1 MSDNKKRLDNLSPLK
16 RALVAME
23 EMKSKINT
31 LQKEKTE
38 PIAVIGLSCRFPGSH
53 NAEEFWRL
61 LRDGVDGVSEVP
73 PERWDVDEYYD
84 PEPGKPGKMTTKW
97 GGFVDDID
105 QFDPQFFGI
114 SPREAYKMDPQQRML
129 LEVAWEAMEDAGFTL
144 PQLSKSKTGVFIG
157 MSNNDYSHLGD
168 ADYSK
173 IDAYAG
179 TGNAFSIAANRLS
192 YTLDLNGPSIAIDT
206 ACSSSLVATHLAC
219 QSLRNHE
226 SDLALSGGAGLILS
240 PELTITFSQA
250 QMMGASGRCRTFDA
264 DADGYVRGEGIG
276 IIVLKRLS
284 DARRDKDNILAI
296 IRGSAVNQD
305 GKSNGITAPNSLAQQ
320 KVIHQALKNA
330 NVKAEDID
338 YIETHG
344 TGTILGDP
352 IEVQAL
358 GMVMKNR
365 PLDNKCYI
373 GSVKTNI
380 GHLEA
385 AAGIAGII
393 KTVLLLKNRQIPPHL
408 HFKKI
413 NPHIAIDE
421 MPFSIPTEGVSWED
435 DPKRH
440 KAGISAFGFGG
451 TNAHM
456 ILEEAPKVTVELDEE
471 AKQKK
476 ALLIPLSAQNDDAL
490 RELVTNY
497 LQLVRKN
504 EDKPEGY
511 LYTLAY
517 NAALRRNHFDHR
529 LALIAGDSSEFV
541 SQLQLFLENKEGR
554 FVSDRR
560 DPAFRPK
567 IAFVYSGQG
576 PQWWAMGRELFE
588 NEPVFKETVTRIS
601 DLLEPYTNWS
611 LIDELNRNENES
623 QLDQTEIA
631 QPALFAIQVGLTAVW
646 KKLGIEPDSVTGHSI
661 GEIAAA
667 HISGILSLK
676 DAVKV
681 VYHRSK
687 LMQEATGLGKMA
699 AVDLPFNEL
708 KKILVGFEDELSLG
722 AHNSHTSNV
731 ISGEEKAIDAILT
744 ELESRDVFYKKL
756 PVNYAFHSPQ
766 MEPFSARLSEAIQG
780 IELHDVKIP
789 VVSTVSGKNAQ
800 DKDYGPEYWGRNI
813 RECVQF
819 SNAIDLLLEQ
829 EHTIFIEVGPH
840 PVLKN
845 YIRQNLEKQ
854 DREAFILPSLR
865 RKEAE
870 RAQILLTLGQLYTIG
885 YSVDWQKLNP
895 HRAGFLHLPF
905 YPFQRERYWID
916 DPQKNDFEEKSQ
928 HEHPLLGK
936 EHRSALMPNNPN
948 WTVQLKYDYVAY
960 LNNGRET
967 HSPSLPESAYLE
979 MAMAAS
985 AQTFNT
991 EHMIL
996 QNIVFKNS
1004 LTVRESETRQLH
1016 FSLSPVSAKKA
1027 YFQAYSKPVKKS
1039 DESSWIMHSLGS
1051 IVAEEVLPDESSMQI
1066 NIEALK
1072 TGLQNVGTVK
1082 DFFSELKSNQ
1092 NILDN
1097 LSKSSDEV
1105 WVGKDEILMHFN
1117 INDTSILQPETYRIH
1132 PMIIDN
1138 LIQLITLAAQIEDK
1152 QPLFYRP
1159 HSVGTF
1165 KLVNSPGPEF
1175 WANISISRSQNGKP
1189 VLLSQ
1194 IQLIHNDGSLIFEMK
1209 DLRLQTL
1216 SLGDVMS
1223 NLFYEIE
1230 WKKLPVNSN
1239 RRKTNELPG
1248 KWLIFSDESEWS
1260 HSLMQKL
1267 VLKGKSCIVANYG
1280 TENKKLREGLYH
1292 FNPAKTESFR
1302 ETLTPVI
1309 NEETGL
1315 LYLWNL
1321 DPTTD
1326 KEAFLIHTIEALHS
1340 METKP
1345 AEIWLYTQSA
1355 VMVKNP
1361 AHTLDPNQAF
1371 LWDVQR
1377 NLSLKFPELNIRVM
1391 DLGSQSANLF
1401 DMLHLTPE
1409 EDTIAVHGKEV
1420 YAPRLIRS
1428 PQMER
1433 MNRMTGQF
1441 PVFSEDRVK
1450 PGANEVEIEVKA
1462 CAINMKDLK
1471 AVPSSADETQHPFG
1485 MECAGVVKSI
1495 GKNVT
1500 TYKKGDA
1507 VVALCLKG
1515 VNKYTIAH
1523 TKLVKPKPENLSFEE
1538 TGGLPLAYLSA
1549 HYALTFLARIQQK
1562 EDVLVHDAHTA
1573 FGKAA
1578 LSIVHHFNSRIFAT
1592 VETAEQKAA
1601 LEANGIEQVFLNNSL
1616 DYIDRIADITSGSGI
1631 DIIVNTASNDQL
1643 SGSFSILKD
1652 FGRFLELN
1660 TDGSFDQPLVYH
1672 HLRRNVSFFAVD
1684 MEHIAAGQPDLV
1696 NTIFTEVMDLVKQS
1710 VYEIPAYKTV
1720 NYNALISEPN
1730 YLQQLRNEG
1739 KIVLSFAKKESPQK
1753 TDLHL
1758 LSPQKNYFISGFFD
1772 ENEKALIDWMALNG
1786 ASDFYIYSF
1795 NKKNGQIKN
1804 FRKSGANI
1812 TPVTNLA
1819 DLPYS
1824 EINGVIIS
1832 LGALPEEL
1840 DINDIKDDVIE
1851 IAQLFA
1857 EQPLDLF
1864 VSLSAFDLGMK
1875 GMVRAE
1881 LHRLDHLI
1889 LSFHHQR
1896 LQKNLHSLHL
1906 QLGGNIPGK
1915 RDEALRRWNI
1925 LSHLLNSVSGR
1936 VIINETNW
1944 QTLFSKHEGK
1954 HIPALYKKLL
1964 PRKKTLKSGGNGQKE
1979 PDISRA
1985 DLMTADVHK
1994 REKLLNHFLCTEI
2007 SRVVKVPVDKIKLD
2021 QPLTSLGIDSLMAIE
2036 LKNTVESKLDVN
2048 LPIATLLQGP
2058 SILDLTAEF
2067 LPQLEQEHTPHKKTE
2082 LTVKKSNEIRDFRL
2096 SSGQKAMFFQHLMN
2110 PDSIFNLAYAVR
2122 IRSPFDKE
2130 ILRQSFQA
2138 LVDRHPSL
2146 RTTFHLVDGQP
2157 IQRIHPDMPAFFY
2170 EEPVSGWTDEQ
2181 IKARINE
2188 EVLNHFDLENG
2199 PLMRVF
2205 LLERSEH
2212 DTILLFVM
2220 HHIVTDIWSQA
2231 LLLNEMSQ
2239 IFEAAGD
2246 ASALPYHAEDYTD
2259 YIVWQDELLEGES
2272 GSKLLKYWE
2281 SKLSGGLPQLNIP
2294 TDRPRPAVQTY
2305 RGSTET
2311 IWFPEDLS
2319 KAVHRFAEENNSTV
2333 FTLLLA
2339 IYYVML
2345 NRYTGQDDIVVGSPT
2360 AGRSKKEFAEIIG
2373 YFVNPIPFRA
2383 NLSGNPTFKTFF
2395 EQVKATVLE
2404 AFDNMDYPLTQ
2415 MVEKLQPK
2423 RDPSRTPLFQTM
2435 FILQRAHLMHD
2446 QGLSKFAL
2454 SREGA
2459 TLNLG
2464 GLTIE
2469 SMALE
2474 QGVAPFDLTM
2484 MAVESGSGLAA
2495 SLGYNID
2502 LFEAETIQRM
2512 LKHYLILIEDVIRDA
2527 SRPVSRLRMLPTEEF
2542 AMLTKEWNANTDAA
2556 PNDICIHELIE
2567 TRAAEHP
2574 DKMAVAFEG
2583 NSLSYAE
2590 LNARA
2595 NQLARHLRQK
2605 GVGPETLAG
2614 ICVERS
2620 LDMITAILAVLK
2632 SGAAYVPIDPTYPQ
2646 ERIQYMFT
2654 DADLKLILTHK
2665 HLLSKVAQT
2674 EAEIVLLDGV
2684 TAEIESAPAE
2694 NLNIPVDPANLA
2706 YIIYTSGSTGKP
2718 KGTML
2723 YHRGLVNALHSTCK
2737 NYFVQPDSKVLQF
2750 ASFSFDA
2757 SVEEIFSTLTAGA
2770 MLQLV
2775 RKETLLS
2782 LAELIDLINKQKIT
2796 NITLPP
2802 SVLSVLQPRDFPT
2815 VQSVVSAGEKCPP
2828 ETAVRWSEDRHFI
2841 NGYGPTETTICA
2853 TTYLTE
2859 TPFKRY
2865 VVPIGKPIRNVQAYI
2880 LDSNF
2885 NPVPVGVPGELYIGG
2900 AGVARGYFKRPAL
2913 TAERFVPNPFG
2924 NNPGARLYR
2933 TGDLVRFIPGGNMEF
2948 IDRIDFQVKIRGF
2961 RIELGEIESVIK
2973 SCTNIGD
2980 AAVIARRMGGETR
2993 IAAYVIPVKGSAY
3006 DENTLKL
3013 CIKNKL
3019 PDYMVPAAI
3028 VKLDAFPLT
3037 SNGKLDR
3044 KALPDPEGGQQGQTF
3059 VKPGSEIERKLAAIW
3074 QEILQVEQVGINDSF
3089 FDLGGHS
3096 LGIVQVQGKIKEV
3109 FDRDVNVVEMFKYPT
3124 ISTLAKFLGD
3134 ESSSREAIKKSMDR
3148 ASRQREATKIQQ
3160 QRVRPRRRNR

>member
-1 MSDNKKRLDNLSPLK
+1 MSDNKRRLDNLSPLK
-16 RALVAME
+16 RALVAIE

-61 LRDGVDGVSEVP
+61 LRDGVDGISEVP
-73 PERWDVDEYYD
+73 PDRWDVDEYFD

-97 GGFVDDID
+97 GGFIEDID

-114 SPREAYKMDPQQRML
+114 SPREAYKMDPQQRLL
-129 LEVAWEAMEDAGFTL
+129 LEVAWEALEDAGFTL
-144 PQLSKSKTGVFIG
+144 PRLSKSKTGVFIG
-157 MSNNDYSHLGD
+157 ISNNDYSHLGD
-168 ADYSK
+168 TDYKK

-192 YTLDLNGPSIAIDT
+192 YTLDLGGPSIAIDT

-219 QSLRNHE
+219 QSLRTRE
-226 SDLALSGGAGLILS
+226 SDLALAGGAGLILS

-250 QMMGASGRCRTFDA
+250 QMMGAGGRCRTFDA
-264 DADGYVRGEGIG
+264 EADGYVRGEGIG

-284 DARRDKDNILAI
+284 DARRDKDNILAV

-320 KVIHQALKNA
+320 KVIRQALKNA
-330 NVKAEDID
+330 NVKPEDID
-338 YIETHG
+338 YVEAHG

-365 PLDNKCYI
+365 PMDNKCYI

-421 MPFSIPTEGVSWED
+421 MPFSIPTEGVRWD
-435 DPKRH
+435 DESKRY

-456 ILEEAPKVTVELDEE
+456 ILEEAPRIKTELTEE
-471 AKQKK
+471 VKQIKP
-476 ALLIPLSAQNDDAL
+476 LLIPLSAQNDEAL
-490 RELVTNY
+490 RELASNY
-497 LQLVRKN
+497 LQLLRES
-504 EDKPEGY
+504 EDKSQGY

-529 LALIAGDSSEFV
+529 LALIAEDPTELLN
-541 SQLQLFLENKEGR
+541 QLQLYTEHKEGHFIAGR
-554 FVSDRR
+554 Q
-560 DPAFRPK
+560 DPSFRPK

-576 PQWWAMGRELFE
+576 PQWWAMGRELFRQDAL
-588 NEPVFKETVTRIS
+588 FKDTITRIS
-601 DLLEPYTNWS
+601 TLLEPYTNWS
-611 LIDELNRNENES
+611 LIDELHKNEDES
-623 QLDQTEIA
+623 RLDQTEIA
-631 QPALFAIQVGLTAVW
+631 QPALFAIQVALTAVW
-646 KKLGIEPDSVTGHSI
+646 KELGIVPDSVTGHSI

-667 HISGILSLK
+667 HVSGILSLE

-681 VYHRSK
+681 VFHRSK

-699 AVDLPFNEL
+699 AVDLPYDEL
-708 KKILVGFEDELSLG
+708 KKILAGYEDNVSLG
-722 AHNSHTSNV
+722 AHNSYTSNV
-731 ISGEEKAIDAILT
+731 ISGEEKAIDAILSKLQT
-744 ELESRDVFYKKL
+744 QDVFYKKL

-766 MEPFSARLSEAIQG
+766 MQPFSARLRDAIRG
-780 IELHDVKIP
+780 ITIHRMKIP
-789 VVSTVSGKNAQ
+789 VISTVTGKTAQ
-800 DKDYGPEYWGRNI
+800 DKDYGPDYWGRNI

-819 SNAIDLLLEQ
+819 SDAIDLLLEQ

-854 DREAFILPSLR
+854 NRTAFILPSLR

-870 RAQILLTLGQLYTIG
+870 RAQMLLTVGQLYTIG
-885 YSVDWQKLNP
+885 YSIDWQKLTP
-895 HRAGFLHLPF
+895 VEAGFIRLPF

-916 DPQKNDFEEKSQ
+916 DPQKSDFEEKDR

-1027 YFQAYSKPVKKS
+1027 YFQAYSKPLHNS
-1039 DESSWIMHSLGS
+1039 DESGWVMHSLGS
-1051 IVAEEVLPDESSMQI
+1051 IVAEDVLPEKDNI
-1066 NIEALK
+1066 HLDIEALK
-1072 TGLQNVGTVK
+1072 SKMQNAGTVK
-1082 DFFSELKSNQ
+1082 EFFSELKSSQ
-1092 NILDN
+1092 QILEN
-1097 LSKSSDEV
+1097 LSKASDEV
-1105 WVGKDEILMHFN
+1105 WIGEDEILMHFN
-1117 INDTSILQPETYRIH
+1117 NKDTDSFQPETYRVH

-1138 LIQLITLAAQIEDK
+1138 LIQLIALAAQIKEK
-1152 QPLFYRP
+1152 RPVFYKP

-1165 KLVNSPGPEF
+1165 KLVSSPKSEF
-1175 WANISISRSQNGKP
+1175 WANISIHRNQNGKP

-1194 IQLIHNDGSLIFEMK
+1194 IRLVHNDGSPIFEMN

-1230 WKKLPVNSN
+1230 WKKLNATVNK
-1239 RRKTNELPG
+1239 RKTAELPS

-1260 HSLMQKL
+1260 HSLIQKL

-1280 TENKKLREGLYH
+1280 SENKKLREGLYH
-1292 FNPAKTESFR
+1292 FNPAQKERFR
-1302 ETLTPVI
+1302 ETLAPVI
-1309 NEETGL
+1309 HSETGL

-1321 DPTTD
+1321 DPTTNVD
-1326 KEAFLIHTIEALHS
+1326 SFLNNTIEILHGL
-1340 METKP
+1340 ETKP
-1345 AEIWLYTQSA
+1345 AEIWLYTESA
-1355 VMVKNP
+1355 VAVKNQP
-1361 AHTLDPNQAF
+1361 PELDPHQAF
-1371 LWDVQR
+1371 LWDMQR
-1377 NLSLKFPELNIRVM
+1377 NLSLKFPGLAIRVVN
-1391 DLGSQSANLF
+1391 LNSQSANLF
-1401 DMLHLTPE
+1401 DLLYLTSE
-1409 EDTIAVHGKEV
+1409 EDTIALQGKDIF
-1420 YAPRLIRS
+1420 APRLIRS
-1428 PQMER
+1428 QQMER
-1433 MNRMTGQF
+1433 MNRITGQF
-1441 PVFSEDRVK
+1441 PSLSESRMK
-1450 PGANEVEIEVKA
+1450 PEANELEIEVKA
-1462 CAINMKDLK
+1462 CTITMKNFK
-1471 AVPSSADETQHPFG
+1471 SFSAPADETPHPFG
-1485 MECAGVVKSI
+1485 IECAGIVKSV

-1500 TYKKGDA
+1500 AFKKGDP
-1507 VVALCLKG
+1507 VVAFGLKG
-1515 VNKYTIAH
+1515 VNKYTLAH
-1523 TKLVKPKPENLSFEE
+1523 YKLVQPKPENLSFEE
-1538 TGGLPLAYLSA
+1538 AGSLPLAYLST

-1562 EDVLVHDAHTA
+1562 EDVLIHDAHTA

-1578 LSIVHHFNSRIFAT
+1578 LSIARHFNSRIFAT
-1592 VETAEQKAA
+1592 VETSEQKTA
-1601 LEANGIEQVFLNNSL
+1601 LEASGIKNVFLNTSL
-1616 DYIDRIADITSGSGI
+1616 DYIDSISDITTGNGV
-1631 DIIVNTASNDQL
+1631 DIIVNTASNEQM

-1684 MEHIAAGQPDLV
+1684 MKHIAAGQPDLV
-1696 NTIFTEVMDLVKQS
+1696 HTIFAEVMDLVKKS

-1720 NYNALISEPN
+1720 SYSALVAEPI
-1730 YLQQLRNEG
+1730 YLQQLRSEE
-1739 KIVLSFAKKESPQK
+1739 KVVLSFSKKTAAPDAGLQ
-1753 TDLHL
+1753 L
-1758 LSPQKNYFISGFFD
+1758 LSSDKKYFIAASFD
-1772 ENEKALIDWMALNG
+1772 ENEKALVDWMAENG
-1786 ASDFYIYSF
+1786 ASDFYLYHF
-1795 NKKNGQIKN
+1795 NKEEGRKQN
-1804 FRKSGANI
+1804 FRKSAIKINRI
-1812 TPVTNLA
+1812 EKLA
-1819 DLPYS
+1819 DLPSS

-1832 LGALPEEL
+1832 LGAFSEER
-1840 DINDIKDDVIE
+1840 DINDLKKDVIE
-1851 IAQLFA
+1851 IARLFTD
-1857 EQPLDLF
+1857 QPLDLF
-1864 VSLSAFDLGMK
+1864 VSLSSFDLGILELS
-1875 GMVRAE
+1875 RAKV
-1881 LHRLDHLI
+1881 HRLDHLI
-1889 LSFHHQR
+1889 LSFHHRR
-1896 LQKNLHSLHL
+1896 LQKNLRSLHL
-1906 QLGGNIPGK
+1906 QLGGNTPDNREKAIH
-1915 RDEALRRWNI
+1915 RWNI
-1925 LSHLLNSVSGR
+1925 LSHLLSNVSGR
-1936 VIINETNW
+1936 IIINETNW
-1944 QTLFSKHEGK
+1944 QTLFSKFEGK
-1954 HIPALYKKLL
+1954 SIPALYKQLL
-1964 PRKKTLKSGGNGQKE
+1964 PRKKPLQSGAGGKKE

-1985 DLMTADVHK
+1985 DLMAADPYK
-1994 REKLLNHFLCTEI
+1994 RQALLNRFLSAEI
-2007 SRVVKVPVDKIKLD
+2007 ARVVKITEDKIKLD

-2058 SILDLTAEF
+2058 SILDLAAEF
-2067 LPQLEQEHTPHKKTE
+2067 MPQLDQEQPQHKKTV
-2082 LTVKKSNEIRDFRL
+2082 LTEKKTNEIRDFRL

-2122 IRSPFDKE
+2122 IRSQFDKE
-2130 ILRQSFQA
+2130 ILHRSFQA

-2146 RTTFHLVDGQP
+2146 RTTFHLIDGQP

-2170 EEPVSGWTDEQ
+2170 EEAVSGWSDER

-2205 LLERSEH
+2205 LLERAENDS
-2212 DTILLFVM
+2212 ILLFVM

-2246 ASALPYHAEDYTD
+2246 TSALPVHAEDYTD
-2259 YIVWQDELLEGES
+2259 YIEWQDELLEGES
-2272 GSKLLKYWE
+2272 GIKLLKYWE
-2281 SKLSGGLPQLNIP
+2281 KKLSGGLPQLNIP

-2311 IWFPEDLS
+2311 IWFPEGLS
-2319 KAVHRFAEENNSTV
+2319 EAVHRFAEENNTTV

-2373 YFVNPIPFRA
+2373 YFVNPVPFRA
-2383 NLSGNPTFKTFF
+2383 NLSGNPTFKAFF

-2404 AFDNMDYPLTQ
+2404 AFDHMDYPLTQ
-2415 MVEKLQPK
+2415 MVEKLQPQ

-2469 SMALE
+2469 SMELE

-2495 SLGYNID
+2495 SLGYNVD
-2502 LFEAETIQRM
+2502 LFEAETIRRM
-2512 LKHYLILIEDVIRDA
+2512 LKHYLILVEDVIRNA
-2527 SRPVSRLRMLPTEEF
+2527 SRPVSRLRMLPEEEYT
-2542 AMLTKEWNANTDAA
+2542 MLTKEWNTTTEILPEDV
-2556 PNDICIHELIE
+2556 CIHQIIE
-2567 TRAAEHP
+2567 ARVAEFPH
-2574 DKMAVAFEG
+2574 KTAVAFEG
-2583 NSLSYAE
+2583 DALTYAE
-2590 LNARA
+2590 LNAKA
-2595 NQLARHLRQK
+2595 NQLALHLQQK
-2605 GVGPETLAG
+2605 GAGPETLAG

-2620 LDMITAILAVLK
+2620 LDMIIAILAVLK
-2632 SGAAYVPIDPTYPQ
+2632 AGAAYVPIDPTYPQ

-2654 DADLKLILTHK
+2654 DANLKLILTHK
-2665 HLLSKVAQT
+2665 HLLNKVENTNAK
-2674 EAEIVLLDGV
+2674 IILLDV
-2684 TAEIESAPAE
+2684 DRAEIETAATENPNPAT
-2694 NLNIPVDPANLA
+2694 DPANLA

-2723 YHRGLVNALHSTCK
+2723 YHRGLINALHSTRK
-2737 NYFVQPDSKVLQF
+2737 NYFVSADSKVLQF

-2770 MLQLV
+2770 TLQLV

-2802 SVLSVLQPRDFPT
+2802 SVLSVLQPNDFPT
-2815 VQSVVSAGEKCPP
+2815 VQTVVSAGEKCPP
-2828 ETAVRWSEDRHFI
+2828 ETAARWAENRNFI
-2841 NGYGPTETTICA
+2841 NGYGPTEATICTA
-2853 TTYLTE
+2853 TYLTE
-2859 TPFKRY
+2859 TPFERY
-2865 VVPIGKPIRNVQAYI
+2865 TLPIGKPIRNVQAYI
-2880 LDSNF
+2880 LDANL

-2900 AGVARGYFKRPAL
+2900 AGIARGYFNRPAL
-2913 TAERFVPNPFG
+2913 TA
-2924 NNPGARLYR
+2924 
-2933 TGDLVRFIPGGNMEF
+2933 
-2948 IDRIDFQVKIRGF
+2948 
-2961 RIELGEIESVIK
+2961 
-2973 SCTNIGD
+2973 
-2980 AAVIARRMGGETR
+2980 
-2993 IAAYVIPVKGSAY
+2993 
-3006 DENTLKL
+3006 
-3013 CIKNKL
+3013 
-3019 PDYMVPAAI
+3019 
-3028 VKLDAFPLT
+3028 
-3037 SNGKLDR
+3037 
-3044 KALPDPEGGQQGQTF
+3044 
-3059 VKPGSEIERKLAAIW
+3059 
-3074 QEILQVEQVGINDSF
+3074 
-3089 FDLGGHS
+3089 
-3096 LGIVQVQGKIKEV
+3096 
-3109 FDRDVNVVEMFKYPT
+3109 
-3124 ISTLAKFLGD
+3124 
-3134 ESSSREAIKKSMDR
+3134 
-3148 ASRQREATKIQQ
+3148 
-3160 QRVRPRRRNR
+3160 